1 MTTDHTSGSIPDRE
15 VGSHLRVPQN
25 WQFAQHFHILDSY
38 NHLGVQAEQRY
49 LPHFISGQTEAT
61 HQVRRC

>member
-25 WQFAQHFHILDSY
+25 WQFHSTFTFWILTTT
-38 NHLGVQAEQRY
+38 LGHRQSRGTYPTLY
-49 LPHFISGQTEAT
+49 LGKLKPYIK
-61 HQVRRC
+61 